1 MSIIQDIVDQLQA
14 EVRDVAG
21 IRAAP
26 DEPPDSMNHFPFAV
40 CHARSGHYHLGTTDQ
55 VNGIHEIWLEVH
67 IARTQ
72 LDRDVQA
79 VMDFGDTIP
88 MAIWSAYEAGT
99 LTALKTFQ
107 GISYEFGPMLWGGVP
122 TLGFRFTIE
131 GVKTQDGI

>member
-1 MSIIQDIVDQLQA
+1 MSIIQDIVDQLQT
-14 EVRDVAG
+14 EVRGVAG

-26 DEPPDSMNHFPFAV
+26 NEPPDSLKAFPFAV
-40 CHARSGHYHLGTTDQ
+40 CHARSGHYHYGTTDV

-67 IARTQ
+67 VARVG
-72 LDRDVQA
+72 LARDVKA

-88 MAIWSAYEAGT
+88 MAIFRAYDAGT
-99 LTALKTFQ
+99 LTALETFQ
-107 GISYEFGPMLWGGVP
+107 GISYEFGPMKWGDVL